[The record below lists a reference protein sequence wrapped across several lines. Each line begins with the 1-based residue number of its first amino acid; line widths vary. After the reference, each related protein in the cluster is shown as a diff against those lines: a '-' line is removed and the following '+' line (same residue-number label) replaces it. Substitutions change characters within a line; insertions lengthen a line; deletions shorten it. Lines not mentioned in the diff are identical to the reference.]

1 MDCGFDIDSA
11 TIAWSFYYLDEQNIA
26 YPRKCKENKILRGIK
41 DMLETEVNT
50 VDKLN
55 IVWPVPFDRHHG
67 ASYKPFVNTLL
78 HLYIA
83 ASDTK

>member
-1 MDCGFDIDSA
+1 
-11 TIAWSFYYLDEQNIA
+11 
-26 YPRKCKENKILRGIK
+26 
-41 DMLETEVNT
+41 MLETEVNT

-83 ASDTK
+83 ASDTE